1 MNRHRSSARV
11 RRWFRRLC
19 AEGKRGALRFTARCA
34 RSWRERAD
42 VKSCWHIRSR
52 AARAGCGPMPTDGSG
67 RTPRAFSLPALIL
80 VMSIRRF
87 NASSTRTSRACRRA
101 IRTADSGRM
110 AAAASTNGSF
120 VSVES
125 ANDFVN
131 RTLERNPDQVEAV
144 ATGRLAGR
152 EAFRE
157 DVDAVPYLR
166 DTYGVGVSIVHDPRA
181 ARGFSVITAYPR
193 NEPSK

>member
-1 MNRHRSSARV
+1 
-11 RRWFRRLC
+11 
-19 AEGKRGALRFTARCA
+19 
-34 RSWRERAD
+34 
-42 VKSCWHIRSR
+42 
-52 AARAGCGPMPTDGSG
+52 
-67 RTPRAFSLPALIL
+67 
-80 VMSIRRF
+80 
-87 NASSTRTSRACRRA
+87 
-101 IRTADSGRM
+101 M

-144 ATGRLAGR
+144 ATGRLAKKFITYRFGYKTGR

-157 DVDAVPYLR
+157 DVDAVPYLI

>member
-1 MNRHRSSARV
+1 
-11 RRWFRRLC
+11 
-19 AEGKRGALRFTARCA
+19 
-34 RSWRERAD
+34 
-42 VKSCWHIRSR
+42 
-52 AARAGCGPMPTDGSG
+52 
-67 RTPRAFSLPALIL
+67 
-80 VMSIRRF
+80 
-87 NASSTRTSRACRRA
+87 
-101 IRTADSGRM
+101 M